1 MKIAFNTWVYSSF
14 PVWVPSYPLIDT
26 IERIARIGYDGIEIG
41 AASPHAYPDYLDATQ
56 RRDIKA
62 CLDANGLALASMLP
76 APGGGPGFN
85 AASPLAAERANT
97 LDQYRKVI
105 DLCADLGG
113 KQVLYVAGWQIFGTD
128 REQAWEWSRSALAK
142 LAEHAATRDVSM
154 IIEPTSAD
162 SNLVDSCDDAMRM
175 KREVGAGNVGLMFD
189 TYHTIYRNEVATDY
203 VQRMGKDLRH
213 IHLADANRAVPS
225 DAGRADYRGI
235 VAALARQGFGGYLTM
250 EIGFDRRAVEPDR
263 IAREAYVYV
272 KSLVDGLPKAG
283 ASETAASSTG
293 TRS

>member
-1 MKIAFNTWVYSSF
+1 VKLAFNTWVYSSF

-41 AASPHAYPDYLDATQ
+41 AASPHAYPDYLDARQ

-85 AASPLAAERANT
+85 AASPLDAERANT
-97 LDQYRKVI
+97 IDQYRKVI

-128 REQAWEWSRSALAK
+128 REQAWEWSRSALAT
-142 LAEHAATRDVSM
+142 LAEHAATREISV

-175 KREVGAGNVGLMFD
+175 KREVGAGNIGLMFD

-203 VQRMGKDLRH
+203 VHRMGEDLRH
-213 IHLADANRAVPS
+213 VHLADANRAAPS
-225 DAGRADYRGI
+225 DAGRADYRGL
-235 VAALARQGFGGYLTM
+235 VAALAGQGFDGYLTM

-263 IAREAYVYV
+263 IARDAYVYV
-272 KSLVDGLPKAG
+272 KSLVDGTPKASANDTEAG
-283 ASETAASSTG
+283 GRG